1 VLNGLLPATWVPA
14 YLSWVANS
22 VSESQRAQEIG
33 RLGAFRGLLS
43 FPAPYVGGL
52 LFEAVGY
59 AGPILANL
67 VGAALV
73 IVLVWLFV
81 GEPRTPSGEPVT

>member
-1 VLNGLLPATWVPA
+1 
-14 YLSWVANS
+14 
-22 VSESQRAQEIG
+22 
-33 RLGAFRGLLS
+33 LGAFRGLLS

-67 VGAALV
+67 LGGALV
-73 IVLVWLFV
+73 TVLFWLFV
-81 GEPRTPSGEPVT
+81 REPRAPDEAQVT